1 MTPDHIQG
9 VPIVKDS
16 RRCVF
21 SSILFPCLGWVLA
34 ESPQFPRLRALNACL
49 RHDCVFFKTSLR
61 TPFMKFC
68 LVDRINS
75 LVPGE
80 SIQTIKNVSLAEEY
94 LQDHFPGFAVLP
106 GVMMVECLV
115 QSCAW
120 LSRVSDDFR
129 YSTLLLKQA
138 RAVKFNS
145 FLKPGQTLEVTATL
159 RSSDDSTAEFM
170 ASGTVN
176 GQSAVSARLI
186 LSKQNLAERNPKLS
200 DNDQRL
206 IASMKDLFEQIRV
219 L

>member
-1 MTPDHIQG
+1 
-9 VPIVKDS
+9 
-16 RRCVF
+16 
-21 SSILFPCLGWVLA
+21 
-34 ESPQFPRLRALNACL
+34 
-49 RHDCVFFKTSLR
+49 
-61 TPFMKFC
+61 MKFF

-94 LQDHFPGFAVLP
+94 LQDHFPGFSVLP

-186 LSKQNLAERNPKLS
+186 LSKQNLAERNPQLS

>member
-1 MTPDHIQG
+1 
-9 VPIVKDS
+9 
-16 RRCVF
+16 
-21 SSILFPCLGWVLA
+21 
-34 ESPQFPRLRALNACL
+34 
-49 RHDCVFFKTSLR
+49 
-61 TPFMKFC
+61 MKFC

-186 LSKQNLAERNPKLS
+186 LSKQNLAERNPQLS

-206 IASMKDLFEQIRV
+206 IASMRDLFEQIRV